1 MRGGASRRGAGA
13 EGGARGLAA
22 PLLVGR
28 RGRDARG
35 PAGGA
40 PALLRFPLHNAL
52 MKIAI
57 AGKGGSGKT
66 TIAGTLARVLGRD
79 LGDRLVAI
87 DADSNP
93 NLGITLGIDRSRMD
107 ELRPL
112 TRDVVKRVTD
122 EEGKQKTVLARP
134 VEEIVGEY
142 GVAAADGVTLLLMG
156 RVEHAGAG

>member
-1 MRGGASRRGAGA
+1 MTKCICREQQKS
-13 EGGARGLAA
+13 AR
-22 PLLVGR
+22 
-28 RGRDARG
+28 
-35 PAGGA
+35 
-40 PALLRFPLHNAL
+40 HNAL

-66 TIAGTLARVLGRD
+66 TIAGTLARVLARG
-79 LGDRLVAI
+79 GEIGNGVVAI

-112 TRDVVKRVTD
+112 TRHVVKRVTD
-122 EEGKQKTVLARP
+122 DEGKQKTVLARP